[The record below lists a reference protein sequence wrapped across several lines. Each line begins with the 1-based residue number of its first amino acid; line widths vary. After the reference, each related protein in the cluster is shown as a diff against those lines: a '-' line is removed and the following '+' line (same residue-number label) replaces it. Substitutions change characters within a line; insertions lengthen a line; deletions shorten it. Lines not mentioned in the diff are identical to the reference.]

1 MRRTVGHRLRAAWI
15 AAPLSVIL
23 TLAAVIWSAMPA
35 PATASLSALVTAS
48 PSAGTPAVGAL
59 FTISDGRLGTHFCT
73 ASVVA
78 SPEGNLIL
86 TAAHCL
92 ADYSRTGIAFVPG
105 YVDGATPEGVWPVT
119 HIFVDRAWA
128 ATADPDDDFA
138 FLTVAQ
144 PGSDTPIEY
153 VTGAERL
160 GIDESAANVT
170 RVVGYPDTR
179 AQPIIC
185 QNRTS
190 MFSSTQMRF
199 GCGGFTEGTSGSP
212 FLIDPDGPGGG
223 VTVIGV
229 IGGYQQGGDS
239 PDISYAAAFGPNAQS
254 LYDIAVA
261 QG

>member
-1 MRRTVGHRLRAAWI
+1 
-15 AAPLSVIL
+15 
-23 TLAAVIWSAMPA
+23 
-35 PATASLSALVTAS
+35 
-48 PSAGTPAVGAL
+48 
-59 FTISDGRLGTHFCT
+59 
-73 ASVVA
+73 
-78 SPEGNLIL
+78 
-86 TAAHCL
+86 
-92 ADYSRTGIAFVPG
+92 
-105 YVDGATPEGVWPVT
+105 
-119 HIFVDRAWA
+119 
-128 ATADPDDDFA
+128 
-138 FLTVAQ
+138 VAQ

-190 MFSSTQMRF
+190 MFSSTQMQF
-199 GCGGFTEGTSGSP
+199 DCGGFTEGTSGSP